1 MKLTREK
8 FFMIISSAID
18 LTMEEFSR
26 MLVKENVTSLDAC
39 VTLAREAQRVGK
51 NAGATRREQIA
62 RVLGIELAPYDGP
75 KFKLSRKGA
84 NLLVSLMLIDKKIQA
99 IKVVRE
105 NTGLGLKEAK
115 DVVELLEPGCRNFND
130 VFEVEGGAIDAV
142 NVTEQEEI
150 SKIVKE
156 GLAEAQQENQR
167 LRAEIHSLQ
176 EDLRRLQDDI
186 RDETARAARAN
197 DDASEAEEACRDI
210 RELRVSHIKGVLRN
224 GEEIDL
230 DFGTIPVCLHAVLNL
245 IENAQDTRHELAD

>member
-1 MKLTREK
+1 MKELLRK
-8 FFMIISSAID
+8 
-18 LTMEEFSR
+18 EFIAVMGAAMDR
-26 MLVKENVTSLDAC
+26 TPEGFAEMLMN
-39 VTLAREAQRVGK
+39 
-51 NAGATRREQIA
+51 
-62 RVLGIELAPYDGP
+62 LGIAAPSTALAVAKDAMLLVGDKERMAKTLGIVEGPYRGP
-75 KFKLSRKGA
+75 KCKLSFA
-84 NLLVSLMLIDKKIQA
+84 ATETVMAMMLTGKKIQA

-105 NTGLGLKEAK
+105 NTGLGLKEGK
-115 DVVELLEPGCRNFND
+115 DFVDLLSPDCANFND
-130 VFEVEGGAIDAV
+130 VFDIEGGAVDPV
-142 NVTEQEEI
+142 NLVGYA
-150 SKIVKE
+150 K
-156 GLAEAQQENQR
+156 LAERWKAEINEKQMENDR
-167 LRAEIHSLQ
+167 LRHEIRGLQ